1 MTKTNILVLIKV
13 LKTSSEDVWVRRIC
27 SSWSRHL
34 EDVFKTSSRG
44 LHQDECLLG
53 LFYSELCWRFWNL
66 GVANFLRKTLLL
78 LVKTDFLASRS
89 SSFSD
94 NTVFLSKCF
103 IPYGGD
109 GFSVFWKL
117 FSLISSF
124 FFYKRKSSL
133 KLVET
138 ILFWRLCS
146 GRKVFSFQW
155 KLFFLF
161 RASFLRAETV
171 TEASWNK

>member
-1 MTKTNILVLIKV
+1 MRNFCHSGKLKTSSKHLTKMPWRCLEDVFARGLEDVLKTFWIRLGKTSWRRMTKTNILVLIKV

-89 SSFSD
+89 
-94 NTVFLSKCF
+94 
-103 IPYGGD
+103 
-109 GFSVFWKL
+109 
-117 FSLISSF
+117 
-124 FFYKRKSSL
+124 
-133 KLVET
+133 
-138 ILFWRLCS
+138 
-146 GRKVFSFQW
+146 
-155 KLFFLF
+155 
-161 RASFLRAETV
+161 
-171 TEASWNK
+171 